1 MIQPAILARAA
12 PPTLL
17 DPIRRGQTF
26 TVYRGRLA
34 DGQAVICK
42 TVSGRRWTPDAIA
55 RLENEYAITRGLTHP
70 GQIAARALIRTDN
83 GPMLVS
89 DDQGDR
95 SLDTVTTLPLP
106 PETVARIAVELARIL
121 ADLHQVQGIVHRDI
135 KPSNLIVDE
144 GFNRVRLIDYCLAIR
159 ATDLAE
165 EPAGAF
171 AAKGTLAY
179 MAPEQSGRMNRQ
191 VDWRADLY
199 AFGILLYELLTGR
212 VPFADPDPATLIHRH
227 LTEIPPAPRDL
238 CDAIPLT
245 FSDAVMRLIRKN
257 PEDRFQTA
265 TDFINAV
272 ERADDGVVPVPS
284 MLRIPDRL
292 YGREAMIERLTG
304 LMAGPDQSQRG
315 GNLLRIAGQSGIGKS
330 ALVER
335 LVAPIAAAGGH
346 FIQGKFDQTER
357 ARPYAPFVQAFN
369 ALLRSLLAG
378 TSEQVDA
385 WRAHLLDA
393 LSPNA
398 RVVLDLLPGY
408 ETLLGPQPP
417 VAKLGLNEAQIRMS
431 LVFRRFVGALA
442 RADSPLVIFI
452 DDLQWSDSASRSLIE
467 LLLTDTEIRHL
478 TILTAY
484 RDNEI
489 GAGHP
494 VAALFASLEE
504 KLGLPPAIEVGPLGH
519 AAVSELL
526 ADALGHPPAEVEGLA
541 ARVVAKT
548 GGNPFFVQQF
558 LRALQRK
565 GLLLYDSA
573 TWRWQ
578 WDLAA
583 VDLEQITDNVADLV
597 IERILELPA
606 PTREMVQI
614 AACHGNLFETEILG
628 LAAERDPSEI
638 VRLLAPA
645 LAADILLSADDEVG
659 DRGLLRRYRFQHD
672 RVQQAAHDLL
682 SRDLREQIHARIG
695 ALLLEKIP
703 DPAAVGRLTEITD
716 HLIAGQR
723 RLDHDGRRRLRDL
736 ALQAARLTKS
746 AIAYDAALQ
755 YLDVADAMLG
765 EDAWLREPD
774 LAFEIALEKAQA
786 AYLQD
791 RTDLAEE
798 IAEGLL
804 GRGRPALDQV
814 RVLGLMVLLHTS
826 RMAYGRALDV
836 GLRALALLGEKLP
849 RRVHL
854 LRVLAELASAKLRLA
869 GRTTLD
875 LAEGPRMQ
883 DPRKLAAMQ
892 IMVLLAPPAY
902 FSAPNLLPLIAL
914 RMVQM
919 SVRYGNAPESA
930 YAYVLYG
937 MLHCAVLADP
947 VRGLAYGDLAR
958 QLAVDLDARDLE
970 GRILMIYAGFIQHWS
985 APLVETLPIFLEG
998 AEKAISAGDLEHHGY
1013 HHYGHASYAFMG
1025 GLPLAKVSDY
1035 LESHQAAEG
1044 GARHEKTRRIM
1055 RMAGFSIAR
1064 MRGLEDVADRS
1075 DDERESEDES
1085 FAVWTEQRDA
1095 TSLAYFHK
1103 YRMLDALMRE
1113 DFREVL
1119 ARAHGMRANLN
1130 GIVSM
1135 AFEPFYQFYEALA
1148 LIELGGSDGAATSVI
1163 RRTRAW
1169 RLTRRLE
1176 RWARYGPDN
1185 FAHRALLLRAELAA
1199 ADGRSTRA
1207 MELFDAAV
1215 AAARRAGA
1223 LQDVGLFLERAAR
1236 FYLGRGARTAAA
1248 GYLCD
1253 AVDAFDVWGANAWS
1267 KVLTERYADLVQPRT
1282 GVLTDLTETG
1292 TSSSG
1297 HGQIVDSATLIRA
1310 AAALARKV
1318 SLNDVV
1324 TEVMRAMVINAG
1336 ATRGVLLLDVENRLQ
1351 VAAVGD
1357 ANGEV
1362 RLLPDG
1368 SAVDLHGIP
1377 TGLVSFVRR
1386 ARERV
1391 VMDDA
1396 CADPT
1401 FRSDPH
1407 IRAHA
1412 ALSILCVP
1420 LLSKGDV
1427 VGMVYLENAG
1437 VRGAFSADRCVTVET
1452 LGAQAAVSIEN
1463 ARLYDSL
1470 RSSLERQAELTF
1482 AHARF
1487 VPHQF
1492 LETLGRPSIGDI
1504 KLGDH
1509 VLTKASILFSD
1520 IRGFTSLLE
1529 GMAPVD
1535 AIQFINTYL
1544 SRMEPAVLA
1553 EGGFIDN
1560 YVGDAIM
1567 AVFDRGADASIRA
1580 GIAMLRS
1587 LGDWA
1592 RTPDLQGQSPIRIGV
1607 GIATGEM
1614 IFGTIGAANR
1624 LKCGVVG
1631 DTVNLAARIEGLT
1644 KHYGLGLLIGGNTY
1658 ASLDD
1663 PERYLIREIDL
1674 VTVAGR
1680 EAPVRLY
1687 EVFDADPEPLREQ
1700 KLRTREALSDGL
1712 RLYRAGDDDQATRT
1726 FGRCRDLAP
1735 DDPLPLLLTERCGR
1749 NRACSAGPARDGI
1762 ERIGLK

>member
-1 MIQPAILARAA
+1 MIQPATSARAP

-26 TVYRGRLA
+26 TVYQGRLA
-34 DGQAVICK
+34 DGQVVICK
-42 TVSGRRWTPDAIA
+42 TVSGRRWTPDSIA

-70 GQIAARALIRTDN
+70 GQLVARALIRTDQ

-89 DDQGDR
+89 DDPGDR
-95 SLDTVTTLPLP
+95 SLDTFAELPLP
-106 PETVARIAVELARIL
+106 PETVLRIATQLARIL

-135 KPSNLIVDE
+135 KPSNLIVDA

-159 ATDLAE
+159 AADLAE

-227 LTEIPPAPRDL
+227 LTEIPPAPHAL
-238 CDAIPLT
+238 SDAIPPAL
-245 FSDAVMRLIRKN
+245 SDAVMRLIRKN

-272 ERADDGVVPVPS
+272 ERPGDGDAPVPS
-284 MLRIPDRL
+284 TLRIPDRL
-292 YGREAMIERLTG
+292 YGREVIIERLTG
-304 LMAGPDQSQRG
+304 LMAGRSKRG
-315 GNLLRIAGQSGIGKS
+315 GSLVRIAGQSGIGKS

-335 LVAPIAAAGGH
+335 LVAPIVAAGGH

-357 ARPYAPFVQAFN
+357 ARPYAPFAQAFN

-378 TSEQVDA
+378 TTEQVDA

-398 RVVLDLLPGY
+398 RVLLDILPGY
-408 ETLLGPQPP
+408 EALLGPQPP

-467 LLLTDTEIRHL
+467 LLLTDSEIRDL

-494 VAALFASLEE
+494 VAGLFAALED
-504 KLGLPPAIEVGPLGH
+504 KLGLPPVIEVGPLGH

-526 ADALGHPPAEVEGLA
+526 ADALGHPTAEVGGLA

-565 GLLLYDSA
+565 RLLLYDA
-573 TWRWQ
+573 LTGRWQ

-614 AACHGNLFETEILG
+614 AACHGNLFETEILA

-638 VRLLAPA
+638 VRLLGPA
-645 LAADILLSADDEVG
+645 LDADILLRADDDAIEQ
-659 DRGLLRRYRFQHD
+659 GLLQRYRFQHD
-672 RVQQAAHDLL
+672 RVQKAAHDLL
-682 SRDLREQIHARIG
+682 SHDRREQIHARIG
-695 ALLLEKIP
+695 VLLLEKIP

-723 RLDHDGRRRLRDL
+723 RLDADGRLRLRDL

-755 YLDVADAMLG
+755 YLDVAAAMLG
-765 EDAWLREPD
+765 DDAWRREPD

-798 IAEGLL
+798 IADGLL
-804 GRGRPALDQV
+804 RRGRPELDQV

-854 LRVLAELASAKLRLA
+854 VRVLTELASAKLRLA
-869 GRTTLD
+869 GRTTRD
-875 LAEGPRMQ
+875 LAELPRMH

-947 VRGLAYGDLAR
+947 ARGLAYGDLAR
-958 QLAVDLDARDLE
+958 QVAVDLDARDLE
-970 GRILMIYAGFIQHWS
+970 GRILMVYAGFIQHWS

-1025 GLPLAKVSDY
+1025 GLTLAKVSDY

-1044 GARHEKTRRIM
+1044 DARHEKTRRIM

-1064 MRGLEDVADRS
+1064 MRGLEDAVHAG
-1075 DDERESEDES
+1075 ERESEDES

-1103 YRMLDALMRE
+1103 YRMIDALMRD

-1119 ARAHGMRANLN
+1119 ARAGGMEANLN

-1135 AFEPFYQFYEALA
+1135 AYEPFYQFYEALA
-1148 LIELGGSDGAATSVI
+1148 LIELGATDGAAASVI
-1163 RRTRAW
+1163 RRARA
-1169 RLTRRLE
+1169 RRITRRLE
-1176 RWARYGPDN
+1176 RWARYAPDN

-1199 ADGRSTRA
+1199 AGGRSGRA
-1207 MELFDAAV
+1207 IGLFDAAV

-1223 LQDVGLFLERAAR
+1223 LHDVGLFLERAAR
-1236 FYLGRGARTAAA
+1236 FYLKRGAYTAAA
-1248 GYLCD
+1248 GYLSE

-1282 GVLTDLTETG
+1282 SGLADLTETG

-1318 SLNDVV
+1318 SLRDVV

-1336 ATRGVLLLDVENRLQ
+1336 ATRGVLLLDVDNRLQ

-1357 ANGEV
+1357 AKGEV
-1362 RLLPDG
+1362 QVLADG
-1368 SAVDLHGIP
+1368 SAIELHGIP

-1396 CADPT
+1396 CVDPT

-1407 IRAHA
+1407 IRAHP
-1412 ALSILCVP
+1412 ALSVLCVP

-1437 VRGAFSADRCVTVET
+1437 VRGAFSADRCITVET

-1520 IRGFTSLLE
+1520 IRGFTSLVE
-1529 GMAPVD
+1529 GMTPVD
-1535 AIQFINTYL
+1535 AIYFINTYL

-1567 AVFDRGADASIRA
+1567 AVFDRGADASVRA
-1580 GIAMLRS
+1580 GIAMLQS

-1592 RTPDLQGQSPIRIGV
+1592 RTRERQGQSPIRIGV

-1700 KLRTREALSDGL
+1700 KLRARDALSDGL
-1712 RLYRAGDDDQATRT
+1712 RLYRAGDDDQAART
-1726 FGRCRDLAP
+1726 FGLCRDLAP
-1735 DDPLPLLLTERCGR
+1735 DDPLLGLLAERCGR
-1749 NRACSAGPARDGI
+1749 NRVRSSAPAWDGI